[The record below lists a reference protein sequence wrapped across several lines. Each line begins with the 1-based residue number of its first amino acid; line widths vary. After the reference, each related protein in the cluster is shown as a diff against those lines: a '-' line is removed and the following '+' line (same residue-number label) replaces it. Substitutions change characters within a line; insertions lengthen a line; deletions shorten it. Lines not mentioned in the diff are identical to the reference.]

1 MNKLLASIL
10 TLFSSNVLACSEAHD
25 YVETSRT
32 RTTADVTSVFTL
44 SGKYSHLANVS
55 ARLSNGH
62 AIILTVPGETV
73 TPGKRLIV
81 EEVVL
86 KDSLKNGD
94 PAVKYDFVRLFAD

>member
-10 TLFSSNVLACSEAHD
+10 MLFSSSVLACSEAHD

-32 RTTADVTSVFTL
+32 RTTADITSVIAL

-55 ARLSNGH
+55 ARLSNGR
-62 AIILTVPGETV
+62 AIILTVPGKTV

-81 EEVVL
+81 EEIVL
-86 KDSLKNGD
+86 EDSLKNGD
-94 PAVKYDFVRLFAD
+94 PAVQYDFVRLLAD